1 MEVTFFIFD
10 LSEFMKYSFYMQAKV
25 ETTEDTFPTFL
36 KWRKYHFLIVLRIG
50 DLDHF
55 FCSQRN

>member
-25 ETTEDTFPTFL
+25 ETTEDTFPTFVE
-36 KWRKYHFLIVLRIG
+36 KISFPYCPKNRR
-50 DLDHF
+50 
-55 FCSQRN
+55 SR